1 MQRNKLIRIIAPIY
15 ALLIAGGFLVN
26 PEIGICVVIVGGM
39 LSGILYRVAGGG
51 GADGGRN
58 RNRNRNRDRS
68 RR

>member
-39 LSGILYRVAGGG
+39 LSGILYGIAGG

-58 RNRNRNRDRS
+58 RNRNRNRDRN